1 MRRKIITIAL
11 AALMAASAGISA
23 KAEAIPIQRRPV
35 TITHMSVPAVPAS
48 PSVKK
53 TAYQN
58 EKTISKAGS
67 KTEKEERKDE
77 KPISTS
83 PLIEVGLI
91 FGS

>member
-58 EKTISKAGS
+58 
-67 KTEKEERKDE
+67 
-77 KPISTS
+77 
-83 PLIEVGLI
+83 
-91 FGS
+91 